1 MSYTPTN
8 WETGDTITAEKLNKL
23 EQGVANAGGSAG
35 GGVLVVHDV
44 DGTLDKTWQEILD
57 APLAI
62 VKDVGEDYAF
72 LMYLLSAEAL
82 TGDKYLVTFI
92 DFASAL
98 GSVKHHYQ
106 ATSQSGYPVEV
117 DIDE

>member
-23 EQGVANAGGSAG
+23 EQGVANAGGSTG

-44 DGTLDKTWQEILD
+44 DGTLDKTWQEIMD

-62 VKDVGEDYAF
+62 IKEVGEDYAF
-72 LMYLLSAEAL
+72 LKYLVSAEADIDL
-82 TGDKYLVTFI
+82 YLVTFA

-98 GSVKHHYQ
+98 GPVKRVYQ
-106 ATSQSGYPVEV
+106 TNTQSGYPVVAGDV
-117 DIDE
+117 DE